1 MKTLFLW
8 INNLDRR
15 IIFLAVVLAV
25 IIPIVKPLDL
35 PVKITPNT
43 QNVYNEINALKEG
56 DRVLLSFDYDPAS
69 APELQPMAKAV
80 VRHCFRKNL
89 KVIAVALWPQGPMMA
104 KNAFE
109 DLTGEVEFRHK
120 VYGRDFVNLGV
131 KPSYVAT
138 VKGLGESFE
147 GVFPSDFNGRPF
159 ADLEIMKGVKSYKDI
174 HLIFSLTTGSAG
186 IGTYVTIANAQYGS
200 KVTGGCTAISSL
212 EYYPYLQSKQLLGL
226 VEGLKGASEYEKLV
240 GKPALATAGM
250 DVQAVVHMLLIGF
263 IILANISQ
271 LIVGNRR

>member
-1 MKTLFLW
+1 M

-43 QNVYNEINALKEG
+43 QNVFNEINSLKEG
-56 DRVLLSFDYDPAS
+56 DRILISFDYDPAS
-69 APELQPMAKAV
+69 GPELQPMAKAV

-109 DLTGEVEFRHK
+109 DLTSEVEFKHK
-120 VYGRDFVNLGV
+120 TYGRDFVNLGV
-131 KPSYVAT
+131 KPSFVAT

-147 GVFPSDFNGRPF
+147 SVFPSDFNGKAF
-159 ADLEIMKGVKSYKDI
+159 NELEIMKGVKTYKDI
-174 HLIFSLTTGSAG
+174 SLIFSLTTGSAG
-186 IGTYVTIANAQYGS
+186 ISTYVSIANAQYGS

-212 EYYPYLQSKQLLGL
+212 EYYPFLQSKQLLGL

-263 IILANISQ
+263 ILLANITH
-271 LIVGNRR
+271 LVVGKK